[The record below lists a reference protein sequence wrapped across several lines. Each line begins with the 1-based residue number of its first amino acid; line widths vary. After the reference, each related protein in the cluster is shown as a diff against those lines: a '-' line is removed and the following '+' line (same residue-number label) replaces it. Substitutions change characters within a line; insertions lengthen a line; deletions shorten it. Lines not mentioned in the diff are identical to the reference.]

1 MEILYSKALRLDVTK
16 VSLFIV
22 FHSKAHSKLPKCRYY
37 CVALP
42 SCALEVTKVSLP
54 SCSLPSCALE
64 VTKVSV
70 FIVFSMRPA
79 ASKLPKCRYFRVV
92 PLPSCALD
100 VLKVLLFTF
109 FPPHCAVEVTKVAHA
124 IQVTKVSLPSCSR
137 PILRP
142 RSYQSITIHCFS
154 MRPAASK
161 LPKCRY
167 FRVPFLSC
175 ALYVRTCYYLPFFHP
190 TAPSKLPKC
199 RAPSKLP
206 KGRHL
211 RGPLPSCAHEVTKVS
226 LLSCFPPALRPR
238 CSKNVTTYRFSTRLR
253 PRSPKCRAP
262 SKLPKWRYLHV
273 PLPSCALE
281 VTKVSLLIV
290 FLCVPQ
296 P

>member
-1 MEILYSKALRLDVTK
+1 
-16 VSLFIV
+16 
-22 FHSKAHSKLPKCRYY
+22 
-37 CVALP
+37 
-42 SCALEVTKVSLP
+42 
-54 SCSLPSCALE
+54 
-64 VTKVSV
+64 
-70 FIVFSMRPA
+70 MRPA
-79 ASKLPKCRYFRVV
+79 ASKLPKSRYFRVV

-109 FPPHCAVEVTKVAHA
+109 SPPHCAVEVTKVAHA
-124 IQVTKVSLPSCSR
+124 IKVTKVSLPSCSP

-175 ALYVRTCYYLPFFHP
+175 ALCVRKCYYLLFFHP
-190 TAPSKLPKC
+190 TAPSKL
-199 RAPSKLP
+199 
-206 KGRHL
+206 
-211 RGPLPSCAHEVTKVS
+211 
-226 LLSCFPPALRPR
+226 
-238 CSKNVTTYRFSTRLR
+238 
-253 PRSPKCRAP
+253 PKCRAP

-281 VTKVSLLIV
+281 VTKVSLFTV